1 MSSPAEQMELE
12 DADKVSKS
20 AKRPKGKKLYLINYK
35 VEESTEL
42 FLWEV
47 FTTMDNN
54 DHKDLQSKFIV
65 PDTPFSTPPHLDKV
79 MAAECSKSVKSADHS
94 RSHIQALFLDA
105 VGPLTGLLDSI
116 NKEDEIVEGST
127 EGCPDL
133 LGKCFQHTDR
143 SSAILEECNKDL
155 MSFGQ
160 DSAPCP
166 LALW

>member
-1 MSSPAEQMELE
+1 
-12 DADKVSKS
+12 
-20 AKRPKGKKLYLINYK
+20 
-35 VEESTEL
+35 
-42 FLWEV
+42 
-47 FTTMDNN
+47 MDNN

-65 PDTPFSTPPHLDKV
+65 LDTPFSTPPHLDKI

-133 LGKCFQHTDR
+133 LGKCFQH
-143 SSAILEECNKDL
+143 
-155 MSFGQ
+155 
-160 DSAPCP
+160 
-166 LALW
+166 